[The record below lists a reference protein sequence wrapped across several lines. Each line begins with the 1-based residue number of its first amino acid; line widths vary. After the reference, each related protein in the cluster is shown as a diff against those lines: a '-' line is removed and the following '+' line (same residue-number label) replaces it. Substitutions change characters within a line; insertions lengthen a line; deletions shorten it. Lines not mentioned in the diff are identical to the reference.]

1 MIKNTGPDVYGFS
14 KGNISEED
22 ADVKRTKKDRLSKV
36 SSSDLVREGKESRGT
51 IARINRLNGSG
62 QILTS

>member
-1 MIKNTGPDVYGFS
+1 MVSPR
-14 KGNISEED
+14 GNIGEED

-36 SSSDLVREGKESRGT
+36 SSSDLVSEGKEVRDT
-51 IARINRLNGSG
+51 IARINKINRLNGSG